1 MGSFKVALMIH
12 LMRVYIMC
20 TDRILMDSE
29 KKETGRPSFIYKE
42 NANELEPAI
51 INLQTTNKYT

>member
-1 MGSFKVALMIH
+1 
-12 LMRVYIMC
+12 MC

>member
-1 MGSFKVALMIH
+1 
-12 LMRVYIMC
+12 MC

-51 INLQTTNKYT
+51 INLQTTNKYTWKKKRGTDLDF